1 MTNEKLMKL
10 VSRLQDQYAS
20 DVACAFQSMSAMLD
34 IFKVLFEK
42 LEDTEDDVK
51 RETMHVL
58 TTVHRIWKKNSS
70 MGKAEID
77 GTLIGLFSQLAR
89 ETDLIDD
96 NESMLIEHD
105 DENRKT
111 SVKVGVRF
119 DDFPSADG
127 MPSKE
132 KLAENIE
139 NLHNAK
145 A

>member
-1 MTNEKLMKL
+1 MTNEKLTKL

-34 IFKVLFEK
+34 IFKTLFEK

-58 TTVHRIWKKNSS
+58 SFVHRIWKQNSS
-70 MGKAEID
+70 MGKSEID
-77 GTLIGLFSQLAR
+77 GTLISLFSQLAR
-89 ETDLIDD
+89 ETNLIDD
-96 NESMLIEHD
+96 NESILIEHN
-105 DENRKT
+105 DETRQT
-111 SVKVGVRF
+111 SVKVGMRF
-119 DDFPSADG
+119 DDFPSTT
-127 MPSKE
+127 SKE
-132 KLAENIE
+132 KLIENIE

>member
-1 MTNEKLMKL
+1 
-10 VSRLQDQYAS
+10 
-20 DVACAFQSMSAMLD
+20 MLD

-89 ETDLIDD
+89 ESDLIDD

-105 DENRKT
+105 DETRQT
-111 SVKVGVRF
+111 SVKVGMRF
-119 DDFPSADG
+119 DDFPSSDG

-132 KLAENIE
+132 KLAGNIE

>member
-1 MTNEKLMKL
+1 MTNEKLMRL
-10 VSRLQDQYAS
+10 VSKLQDQYAS

-34 IFKVLFEK
+34 IFKQLFEK

-77 GTLIGLFSQLAR
+77 GTLISLFSQLAR

-119 DDFPSADG
+119 DDFPS
-127 MPSKE
+127 MTSKE